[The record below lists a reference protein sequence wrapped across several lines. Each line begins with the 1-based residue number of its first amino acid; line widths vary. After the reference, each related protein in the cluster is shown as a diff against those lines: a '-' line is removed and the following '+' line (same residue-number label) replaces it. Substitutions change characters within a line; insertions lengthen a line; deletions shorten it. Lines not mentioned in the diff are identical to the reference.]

1 MHDEVRRFLPNSV
14 RRVTEDTV
22 DWLRNRHKVEREAR
36 REGAAAKRRPS
47 VRVFRGSGPQRHSG
61 FARAIDGDTL
71 EVDGVRVRLH
81 GIDAPEYEQ
90 PCWFHGRHWL
100 CGREATRVLANQ
112 LHDRQVVCEIR
123 HRDVYGRASLHAAL
137 PEEISTPGWLLR
149 VGPLPTGGTRVPTC
163 QRSRAR
169 VRPSAG
175 YGGAKSW
182 RRGIGARASAWQ
194 APKGLRKHRAGGARS
209 RATSA
214 RTASVSITSRAA
226 VTTDR
231 PESTVPEVSGGS
243 APSATREPPDGGGQ
257 DSSVDV
263 QADVYRT

>member
-123 HRDVYGRASLHAAL
+123 DRDVYGRVVATCSIAGGDLNAWMVAEGWAFAYRRYSRAYL
-137 PEEISTPGWLLR
+137 PEE
-149 VGPLPTGGTRVPTC
+149 
-163 QRSRAR
+163 SRAR
-169 VRPSAG
+169 AAKRGIWRGEVLAPWDWRKGKRLAG
-175 YGGAKSW
+175 TKRAAQTSSRRCKIKGNISKNGKRIYHVPGGRYHGQTRIDSSRGERWFCTERDARAAGW
-182 RRGIGARASAWQ
+182 RR
-194 APKGLRKHRAGGARS
+194 S
-209 RATSA
+209 R
-214 RTASVSITSRAA
+214 
-226 VTTDR
+226 
-231 PESTVPEVSGGS
+231 
-243 APSATREPPDGGGQ
+243 Q
-257 DSSVDV
+257 
-263 QADVYRT
+263 